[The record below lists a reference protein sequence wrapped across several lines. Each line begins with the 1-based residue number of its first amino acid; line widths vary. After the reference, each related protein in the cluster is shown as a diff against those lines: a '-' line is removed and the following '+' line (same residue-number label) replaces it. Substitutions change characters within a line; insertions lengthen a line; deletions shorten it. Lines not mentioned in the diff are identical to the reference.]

1 MHKNNNPTSSPWE
14 ILGDMGFLETLIRIT
29 CVGVILSE
37 LAAAAVVF
45 PYPIALPNCPKMC
58 GYMEIPYPFGLTED
72 CSLDRNF
79 FVNCTNSSEPFIPT
93 HIIVKNIS
101 LHGQID
107 TLMYVARDCYEQGVK
122 DVNSSI
128 YSLLSSPLN
137 FTVSSTQ
144 NKFVVVGCDTV
155 AYLVGYQQNE
165 RYATGCASVCESTG
179 FLVSGS
185 CTGVGCCEVDIPKGL
200 KNVTLE
206 SRSFQN
212 HTKVENF
219 NPCGYAFISKQ
230 DTFDFSIDSLRTLRD
245 QQMMPMVLDW
255 ALGNETCNDVEN
267 KSNYICGGNSL
278 CQNSEDG
285 PGYRCKC
292 KDGYDGNPY
301 LSHGCQDI
309 DECQDPSN
317 CNHLGQE
324 CINEPGKFTCFC
336 IKGYHLDQSAGVCVT
351 NQSSLQF
358 KLLVSVGIS
367 FIVMLVCS
375 SWLYLMVKQRKLI
388 KLRQR
393 FFEQNGGLILQQ
405 KLSKPEN
412 STATAKIFTT
422 EELKKATNN
431 YDETLI
437 IGRGGFGI
445 VYKGLFPDNR
455 IVAIKKSKTV
465 DESQIEQFINEVV
478 VLSQINHR
486 NVVKLLGCCL
496 ETQVPLLVYEFI
508 PNGTLFEYIH
518 HKNRASIVSWEIRLR
533 IAAETAEALSYL
545 HFAASPPII
554 HRDVKSSN
562 ILLDSTH
569 TAKVSDFGASR
580 LVPLDQTQLATM
592 VQGTLGYLDPEY
604 MQTSQLTE
612 KSDVYSFGVVLVE
625 LLTGEKALSFDKPE
639 KERSLAICFLSFLK
653 DNRLFEILEKH
664 IAKEGKAEQLK
675 EVANLAKRCLQLK
688 GEDRPTMKEVAT
700 ELEGLRKK
708 EMHLWVNVDSNSE
721 ETEFL
726 LSETSDSYKY
736 NASNKS
742 AIVYDSV
749 RDHVIFDL
757 DDGR

>member
-1 MHKNNNPTSSPWE
+1 MSNIYAKFSMHKHNNPTSSPWE

-29 CVGVILSE
+29 CVSVILSE
-37 LAAAAVVF
+37 FAVAVVGF
-45 PYPIALPNCPKMC
+45 TYPIARPNCSDRC
-58 GYMEIPYPFGLTED
+58 GDMKIPYPFGLREG
-72 CSLDRNF
+72 CYLDHNF

-93 HIIVKNIS
+93 HMIVKNIS

-122 DVNSSI
+122 DYNNSTNPW
-128 YSLLSSPLN
+128 LASPLN

-165 RYATGCASVCESTG
+165 RYATGCASVCESTR
-179 FLVSGS
+179 FMVYGS

-200 KNVTLE
+200 KNVTME
-206 SRSFQN
+206 SHSFQN
-212 HTKVENF
+212 HTMVENF
-219 NPCGYAFISKQ
+219 NPCGYALISKQ
-230 DTFDFSIDSLRTLRD
+230 DTFNFSIDSLRTLRD

-255 ALGNETCNDVEN
+255 AIGNETCNDIEN
-267 KSNYICGGNSL
+267 KSNYICGDNSS
-278 CQNSEDG
+278 CQNSEDRS
-285 PGYRCKC
+285 GYRCKC

-301 LSHGCQDI
+301 LPTGCHG
-309 DECQDPSN
+309 
-317 CNHLGQE
+317 
-324 CINEPGKFTCFC
+324 
-336 IKGYHLDQSAGVCVT
+336 
-351 NQSSLQF
+351 
-358 KLLVSVGIS
+358 VGIS

-437 IGRGGFGI
+437 IGRGGFGT
-445 VYKGLFPDNR
+445 VYKGLLLDNR

-518 HKNRASIVSWEIRLR
+518 HKNKESTVSWEIRLR

-639 KERSLAICFLSFLK
+639 EERSLAIRFLSFLK

-664 IAKEGKAEQLK
+664 IAKEGKAGQLK
-675 EVANLAKRCLQLK
+675 EVANLAKRCLRLK

-700 ELEGLRKK
+700 ELEGLRKM
-708 EMHLWVNVDSNSE
+708 EMHSWVNVDSNSE

-726 LSETSDSYKY
+726 LGETSDSCKY

-742 AIVYDSV
+742 TNVYDSV

>member
-1 MHKNNNPTSSPWE
+1 
-14 ILGDMGFLETLIRIT
+14 MGFLETLIRIT

-37 LAAAAVVF
+37 LAAVAVVF

-58 GYMEIPYPFGLTED
+58 GNMEIPYPFGLREG
-72 CSLDRNF
+72 CYLDHNF
-79 FVNCTNSSEPFIPT
+79 FVNCTNSSEPFIPK

-122 DVNSSI
+122 DYNSSTNPW
-128 YSLLSSPLN
+128 LKSPLN

-144 NKFVVVGCDTV
+144 NKFVVVGCDTY
-155 AYLVGYQQNE
+155 AFLHGKQQNE
-165 RYATGCASVCESTG
+165 SYTTGCASRCESTR
-179 FLVSGS
+179 FMVNGS

-212 HTKVENF
+212 HKIVENF

-230 DTFDFSIDSLRTLRD
+230 DTFNFSIDSLRTLRN
-245 QQMMPMVLDW
+245 QKMMPMVLDW
-255 ALGNETCNDVEN
+255 AIGNETCNDVEN
-267 KSNYICGGNSL
+267 KSNYICGDNSL

-285 PGYRCKC
+285 SGYRCKC

-301 LSHGCQDI
+301 LSHGCQ
-309 DECQDPSN
+309 
-317 CNHLGQE
+317 
-324 CINEPGKFTCFC
+324 
-336 IKGYHLDQSAGVCVT
+336 GVGT
-351 NQSSLQF
+351 
-358 KLLVSVGIS
+358 S
-367 FIVMLVCS
+367 FIVMLICS

-437 IGRGGFGI
+437 IGRGGFGT

-455 IVAIKKSKTV
+455 IVAIKKSKIV

-496 ETQVPLLVYEFI
+496 ETQ
-508 PNGTLFEYIH
+508 YIH
-518 HKNRASIVSWEIRLR
+518 HKNGASTVSWEIRLR

-639 KERSLAICFLSFLK
+639 EERSLAIRFLSFLK

-688 GEDRPTMKEVAT
+688 GEDRPTMKEVAN
-700 ELEGLRKK
+700 ELEGLRKM
-708 EMHLWVNVDSNSE
+708 EMHTWVNVDSNSE

-726 LSETSDSYKY
+726 LGETSDSYKY

-742 AIVYDSV
+742 ANVYDSV
-749 RDHVIFDL
+749 RDHVIFNL

>member
-1 MHKNNNPTSSPWE
+1 
-14 ILGDMGFLETLIRIT
+14 MGFLETLIRIT
-29 CVGVILSE
+29 CVGMILSE
-37 LAAAAVVF
+37 FAVAVVGF
-45 PYPIALPNCPKMC
+45 TYPIARPNCSDRC
-58 GYMEIPYPFGLTED
+58 GDMKIPYPFGLREG
-72 CSLDRNF
+72 CYLDHNF
-79 FVNCTNSSEPFIPT
+79 FVNCTNSSEPFIPKHT
-93 HIIVKNIS
+93 IVKNIS

-107 TLMYVARDCYEQGVK
+107 TLMDIAFDCYKKGAMVDSK
-122 DVNSSI
+122 KP
-128 YSLLSSPLN
+128 SLHSPLN

-144 NKFVVVGCDTV
+144 NKFVVVGCDTW
-155 AYLVGYQQNE
+155 ANLNGYQQNE
-165 RYATGCASVCESTG
+165 RFTTGCRSMCESTRFMVNG
-179 FLVSGS
+179 Y

-200 KNVTLE
+200 KNVTMK
-206 SRSFQN
+206 SHSSQN
-212 HTKVENF
+212 HTIVENF

-230 DTFDFSIDSLRTLRD
+230 NTFDFSIDSLRTLRD

-255 ALGNETCNDVEN
+255 AIGNETCNDVEN
-267 KSNYICGGNSL
+267 KSNYICGDNSS

-285 PGYRCKC
+285 SGYRCKC

-301 LSHGCQDI
+301 LPNGCQDI
-309 DECQDPSN
+309 NECENRNN

-324 CINEPGKFTCFC
+324 CINKPGKFTCVC
-336 IKGYHLDQSAGVCVT
+336 IKGYHLDQSAGVCVAS
-351 NQSSLQF
+351 QSSLQV
-358 KLLVSVGIS
+358 KLLVGVGIS
-367 FIVMLVCS
+367 FIVMLVFS

-437 IGRGGFGI
+437 IGRGGFAT
-445 VYKGLFPDNR
+445 VYKGLLPNNR

-518 HKNRASIVSWEIRLR
+518 HKNKASIVSWEIRLS

-580 LVPLDQTQLATM
+580 LVPRDQTQLATM
-592 VQGTLGYLDPEY
+592 MQGTLGYLDPEF

-639 KERSLAICFLSFLK
+639 EERSLAIRFLSYLK

-675 EVANLAKRCLQLK
+675 EVANLAKRCLRLK

-700 ELEGLRKK
+700 ELDCLRKMA
-708 EMHLWVNVDSNSE
+708 MHSWINVDSNSE
-721 ETEFL
+721 EAKFL
-726 LSETSDSYKY
+726 LEETSDSYKY

-742 AIVYDSV
+742 TNVYDSV

-757 DDGR
+757 DDGRWS